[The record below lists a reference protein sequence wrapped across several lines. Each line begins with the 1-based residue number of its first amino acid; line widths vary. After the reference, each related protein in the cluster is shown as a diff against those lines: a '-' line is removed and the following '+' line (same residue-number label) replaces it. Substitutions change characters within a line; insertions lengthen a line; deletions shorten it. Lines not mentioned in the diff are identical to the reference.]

1 VHASPDDK
9 SWQSSQKCNQ
19 FENCSEILDVVI
31 YPQGNVVVARA
42 TAVLSFLV
50 VNILAYLH
58 SLSCFSELFDRSLAL
73 TLQLAGKQ
81 AQAFGEGCKPYGQD
95 LFKLGIHVLVHLVY
109 RLERYYR
116 AAQQQRQGDDVF
128 HSDKLSQ
135 SSIPLFWQ
143 LLLCWTPNGR
153 IRRGGI

>member
-1 VHASPDDK
+1 MAIFPEMQPIRKPLRDPGRSNL
-9 SWQSSQKCNQ
+9 SSRQRSCCSCNS
-19 FENCSEILDVVI
+19 C
-31 YPQGNVVVARA
+31 A
-42 TAVLSFLV
+42 AVPSFLV